1 MPHFNHA
8 PLAGI
13 DGDLVN
19 FAIAHSWC
27 SLHNVEMRHK
37 TLLHHAALLAAA
49 LAASGAVGAAA
60 AAPAQS
66 YQPDYF
72 TQFQAST
79 AMDMVARLPGFV
91 FDAGNAARG
100 VAGNVLIN
108 GKRPA
113 SKTDPLGEVLG
124 RIPAAGVERI
134 EVINGGAGGIDMQG
148 YPTVANILLKQM
160 DLASATIS
168 ASSYLTQDGMHQPSL
183 EGNYSLKH
191 GDQSIN
197 VTLARSRSP
206 DMSQGQGRRTT
217 LYASATPAAEV
228 TIVGAGIAENKTMK
242 LNYGQDLLD
251 GQLSW
256 NATVNPWTYQSQAQ
270 YDAGTRSS
278 GSNDN
283 AGRTAEQGWG
293 YTRDLAHGASM
304 DLKALRRTSELSAES
319 TFAAGGNP
327 SYSVANTTASEQ
339 VLAGQLSWRAL
350 DGITIR
356 GGFERTVNTNDN
368 SNTYQANANAAV
380 TPTGSTWV
388 QESRVEGQLSSAWQ
402 VDSSLSAEAGLKIEH
417 SSLRIGAD
425 QPEAKAYVYPKPRLR
440 LSLSPTS
447 SLLLRLRL
455 EREVSQL
462 NFGDS
467 AGYFGIAD
475 KTLRADLPD
484 LVPAKTW
491 LCEGAVEYRFWE
503 RGSAVLSYT
512 QSHISDLVDR
522 MPIRTPN
529 ASYDAAGNIGDA
541 SAGNVTGLLTMPT
554 DSWSLPQGLLK
565 LSMTR
570 RSSSVTDPTTL
581 ETRALSGEQQLAWRI
596 EFSQDLPRQ
605 RTAWGMSLDNGWS
618 NDSWQVA
625 EHDTSNGT
633 GWARAFVNYRPA
645 ANLMV
650 TLELNNLAGR
660 VVTND
665 RTHYAGDRLAGA
677 VDFVEHNVTRTQPF
691 AMLRVRRDW

>member
-1 MPHFNHA
+1 MTF
-8 PLAGI
+8 
-13 DGDLVN
+13 
-19 FAIAHSWC
+19 
-27 SLHNVEMRHK
+27 
-37 TLLHHAALLAAA
+37 LHHAALLAAA
-49 LAASGAVGAAA
+49 LAASGVAGAAA
-60 AAPAQS
+60 VAPPLS
-66 YQPDYF
+66 FTPDYF
-72 TQFQAST
+72 AQFQAST

-91 FDAGNAARG
+91 FDGGNASRG

-108 GKRPA
+108 GKRPT

-124 RIPAAGVERI
+124 RIPVAGVERI

-148 YPTVANILLKQM
+148 YPSVANILLKQM
-160 DLASATIS
+160 DLVSATIS
-168 ASSYLTQDGMHQPSL
+168 ASTYLTPDGIQQPSL
-183 EGNYSLKH
+183 DGNYSLKH
-191 GDQSIN
+191 GDKNIN
-197 VTLARSRSP
+197 VTLASSRSP

-217 LYASATPAAEV
+217 QYAAPAPAAEV
-228 TIVGAGIAENKTMK
+228 SIAGAGMAENKTVK
-242 LNYGQDLLD
+242 LSYGQDLLD
-251 GQLSW
+251 GQLTW
-256 NATVNPWTYQSQAQ
+256 NSTVNPWTYQSQAH
-270 YDAGTRSS
+270 YDAGTRSQ

-283 AGRTAEQGWG
+283 AGRTLEQGLA
-293 YTRDLAHGASM
+293 YTRDLANGASM
-304 DLKALRRTSELSAES
+304 DLKALHRTSELTAES
-319 TFAAGGNP
+319 TFAAGGPP
-327 SYSVANTTASEQ
+327 SYSVATATASEH

-350 DGITIR
+350 DGVTIR

-368 SNTYQANANAAV
+368 SNTYQANAGAAV
-380 TPTGSTWV
+380 APTGSAWV

-417 SSLRIGAD
+417 SSLRVGAD
-425 QPEAKAYVYPKPRLR
+425 QPEAKAYNYPKPRLR
-440 LSLSPTS
+440 LSLSPSS
-447 SLLLRLRL
+447 SLLLRLRM

-467 AGYFGIAD
+467 AGYFGVAD

-522 MPIRTPN
+522 MPIRTSN
-529 ASYDAAGNIGDA
+529 ASFDAAGNIGDA
-541 SAGNVTGLLTMPT
+541 SAGNVTGLLTLPT

-581 ETRALSGEQQLAWRI
+581 ETRALSGEQPLAWRV

-605 RTAWGMSLDNGWS
+605 RTAWGLSIDNGWS
-618 NDSWQVA
+618 NDNWQVA

-645 ANLMV
+645 SNLMV

-677 VDFVEHNVTRTQPF
+677 VDFVEHNVTRTQAF
-691 AMLRVRRDW
+691 AMLRVRREW

>member
-1 MPHFNHA
+1 
-8 PLAGI
+8 
-13 DGDLVN
+13 
-19 FAIAHSWC
+19 
-27 SLHNVEMRHK
+27 MRHK
-37 TLLHHAALLAAA
+37 TFLHHAALLAAA
-49 LAASGAVGAAA
+49 LAASGAAAA
-60 AAPAQS
+60 ADATPAPS
-66 YQPDYF
+66 YKPDYF
-72 TQFQAST
+72 AQFQASS
-79 AMDMVARLPGFV
+79 AMDMLTRLPGFV
-91 FDAGNAARG
+91 FDGGNASRG

-124 RIPAAGVERI
+124 RIPVAGVERI

-148 YPTVANILLKQM
+148 YPTVANIVLKQM
-160 DLASATIS
+160 DLVSANVS
-168 ASSYLTQDGMHQPSL
+168 VSSYLTQDGLHQPSL
-183 EGNYSLKH
+183 DGNYSLKH
-191 GDQSIN
+191 GDKSIN
-197 VTLARSRSP
+197 VTLASTRSP

-217 LYASATPAAEV
+217 LYAAATPAAEV
-228 TIVGAGIAENKTMK
+228 AIVGAGIAENKTMK
-242 LNYGQDLLD
+242 LSYGQDLLD
-251 GQLSW
+251 GQLTW
-256 NATVNPWTYQSQAQ
+256 NAAVYPWTYQSQAQ

-283 AGRTAEQGWG
+283 AGRTAEQGLV
-293 YTRDLAHGASM
+293 YTRDLANGASM
-304 DLKALRRTSELSAES
+304 DLKALHRTSELNAES
-319 TFAAGGNP
+319 TFAAGGGNP
-327 SYSVANTTASEQ
+327 SYSFSNATANEQ

-350 DGITIR
+350 DGVTIR

-368 SNTYQANANAAV
+368 SNSYQANAGAAV
-380 TPTGSTWV
+380 SPTGSAWV

-402 VDSSLSAEAGLKIEH
+402 VDSSLNAEAGLKIEH

-425 QPEAKAYVYPKPRLR
+425 QPEAKAYNYPKPRLR
-440 LSLSPTS
+440 LSLSPSS
-447 SLLLRLRL
+447 SLLLRLRM

-484 LVPAKTW
+484 LVPAKTL
-491 LCEGAVEYRFWE
+491 LCEGAVEYRFGD

-512 QSHISDLVDR
+512 QSHISDLLDR
-522 MPIRTPN
+522 MPIRTSN

-541 SAGNVTGLLTMPT
+541 SADSVSGSLTLPT

-581 ETRALSGEQQLAWRI
+581 ETRALSGEQPLAWRI

-605 RTAWGMSLDNGWS
+605 RTAWGLSIDNGWS
-618 NDSWQVA
+618 NDNWQVA
-625 EHDTSNGT
+625 EHDTNNGT

-645 ANLMV
+645 AKLMV

>member
-1 MPHFNHA
+1 
-8 PLAGI
+8 
-13 DGDLVN
+13 
-19 FAIAHSWC
+19 
-27 SLHNVEMRHK
+27 MRHK
-37 TLLHHAALLAAA
+37 TFLHHAALLAAA
-49 LAASGAVGAAA
+49 LAAPATA
-60 AAPAQS
+60 AQS

-91 FDAGNAARG
+91 FDGGNASRG
-100 VAGNVLIN
+100 AAGNVLIN
-108 GKRPA
+108 GKRPT
-113 SKTDPLGEVLG
+113 SKTEPLAEVLG
-124 RIPAAGVERI
+124 RIPLAGVERI
-134 EVINGGAGGIDMQG
+134 DIVNGGAGGVDMQG
-148 YPTVANILLKQM
+148 YPSVANIVLKQM
-160 DLASATIS
+160 DLVSATIS
-168 ASSYLTQDGMHQPSL
+168 ASTYLTPDGIHQPSL
-183 EGNYSLKH
+183 DGNYSLKH
-191 GDQSIN
+191 ADKSFN
-197 VTLARSRSP
+197 LTLASSRSP

-228 TIVGAGIAENKTMK
+228 TIVGAGIAENKTLK
-242 LNYGQDLLD
+242 LSYGQDLLD

-270 YDAGTRSS
+270 YDAGTRSL

-283 AGRTAEQGWG
+283 AGRTQEQGLA

-304 DLKALRRTSELSAES
+304 DLKALHRTARQSAES

-327 SYSVANTTASEQ
+327 SNSVANSSASEQ

-350 DGITIR
+350 DGVVIR
-356 GGFERTVNTNDN
+356 GGFERAVNTNDN
-368 SNTYQANANAAV
+368 SNTYQANAYAAV
-380 TPTGSTWV
+380 APTGSAWA
-388 QESRVEGQLSSAWQ
+388 QESRMEGQLSSAWQ
-402 VDSSLSAEAGLKIEH
+402 VDSSLNAEAGLKIEH
-417 SSLRIGAD
+417 SSLRTGAD
-425 QPEAKAYVYPKPRLR
+425 QPEARAYLYPKPRLR
-440 LSLSPTS
+440 LSLSPSS
-447 SLLLRLRL
+447 SLLLRLRM

-475 KTLRADLPD
+475 KALRADLPD

-491 LCEGAVEYRFWE
+491 LCEGALEYRFWE

-522 MPIRTPN
+522 MPIRTAN
-529 ASYDAAGNIGDA
+529 ASYDVAGNIGDA
-541 SAGNVTGLLTMPT
+541 SAGNVTGLLTLPT
-554 DSWSLPQGLLK
+554 DNWSLPQGLLK

-581 ETRALSGEQQLAWRI
+581 ETRPLSGEQPLAWRI

-605 RTAWGMSLDNGWS
+605 RTAWGLSIDNGWS

-633 GWARAFVNYRPA
+633 GWARAFLNYRPA
-645 ANLMV
+645 SNLMV
-650 TLELNNLAGR
+650 SLELNNLAAR
-660 VVTND
+660 VVSYD

>member
-1 MPHFNHA
+1 
-8 PLAGI
+8 
-13 DGDLVN
+13 
-19 FAIAHSWC
+19 
-27 SLHNVEMRHK
+27 MRHK
-37 TLLHHAALLAAA
+37 TFLHHAALLAAV
-49 LAASGAVGAAA
+49 LATSGAAGAATA
-60 AAPAQS
+60 TPPQS
-66 YQPDYF
+66 FTPDYF
-72 TQFQAST
+72 AQFQAST

-91 FDAGNAARG
+91 FDGGNASRG

-108 GKRPA
+108 GKRPT
-113 SKTDPLGEVLG
+113 SKTEPLGDVLG
-124 RIPAAGVERI
+124 RIPVAGVERI

-148 YPTVANILLKQM
+148 YPTVANLLLKQM
-160 DLASATIS
+160 DLVSATTS
-168 ASSYLTQDGMHQPSL
+168 VSSYLTPDGIQQPSL
-183 EGNYSLKH
+183 DGSYSLKH
-191 GDQSIN
+191 GDKSIN
-197 VTLARSRSP
+197 VTLARNRSP

-217 LYASATPAAEV
+217 LYAAATPAAEV
-228 TIVGAGIAENKTMK
+228 TIAGAGMAGNQTMK
-242 LNYGQDLLD
+242 LSYGQDLLN
-251 GQLSW
+251 GQLTW
-256 NATVNPWTYQSQAQ
+256 NSTVNPWTYQSQAR

-278 GSNDN
+278 SSNDN
-283 AGRTAEQGWG
+283 AGRTLEQGLA
-293 YTRDLAHGASM
+293 YTRDLANGASM
-304 DLKALRRTSELSAES
+304 DLKALHRTSEQTAES

-327 SYSVANTTASEQ
+327 SYSVANATAGEQ
-339 VLAGQLSWRAL
+339 VVAGQLSWRVL
-350 DGITIR
+350 DGVTIR

-368 SNTYQANANAAV
+368 SNTYQANAGAAV
-380 TPTGSTWV
+380 SPTGSAWV

-417 SSLRIGAD
+417 SSLRVGAD

-440 LSLSPTS
+440 LSLSPSS
-447 SLLLRLRL
+447 SLLLRLRM

-484 LVPAKTW
+484 LVPAKTL
-491 LCEGAVEYRFWE
+491 LCEGAVEYRFGE

-512 QSHISDLVDR
+512 QSHISDLLDR
-522 MPIRTPN
+522 MPIRTAN

-541 SAGNVTGLLTMPT
+541 SADSVSGSLTLPT

-581 ETRALSGEQQLAWRI
+581 ETRALSGEQPLAWRV

-605 RTAWGMSLDNGWS
+605 RTAWGLSIDNGWS

-633 GWARAFVNYRPA
+633 GWARAFLNYRPA
-645 ANLMV
+645 SNLMV

-660 VVTND
+660 VITND

-677 VDFVEHNVTRTQPF
+677 IDVVEHNVTRTQPF